1 MPLVHYR
8 TGDTVAPGEE
18 ACACGRVFPTI
29 KTVLGRQEKVITL
42 PDGRMIGR
50 LDRIF
55 QGHDRHLVEGQVA
68 YRGNG
73 RFLLRVVATE
83 GWSAADSQAMVDK
96 FLLRVPGVE
105 VTVQK
110 VAAIP
115 RGRNGKF
122 EFVVIEEQGEPCA
135 PREIHDV

>member
-1 MPLVHYR
+1 
-8 TGDTVAPGEE
+8 
-18 ACACGRVFPTI
+18 
-29 KTVLGRQEKVITL
+29 VITL

-73 RFLLRVVATE
+73 RFLLRVVALE
-83 GWSAADSQAMVDK
+83 GWSEADTQAMIDK

-105 VTVQK
+105 VRVEK
-110 VAAIP
+110 VDAIP

-122 EFVVIEEQGEPCA
+122 EFVVVEEERELCA